1 MGKPFK
7 TYNQQLKILRSRGL
21 GIRNSSKTLRILE
34 KENYYC
40 VINGYKDL
48 FIDLRYNPPIGSEI
62 PEKYLPNTDFEDI
75 FSLYSFDKELKQ
87 LFLNVLISFENNMK
101 SLISY
106 YFSKETKKEGNAA
119 YLDFNSFDSSKRS
132 DSLKLISTLFSSF
145 NNFGKK
151 DKSIKHYLDNHDEV
165 PLWVLVNIL
174 TFGNISSFY
183 YCCKR
188 NVQINITNHLLND
201 RKREY
206 RSFNLTIYN
215 KELEQFLKTATYFR
229 NLCAHDNRFY
239 NAEYN
244 YKDSENK
251 SRRTTINSFLL
262 SLEKFIPKKDYEIL
276 FNCVDALK
284 NKYADCF
291 TDPSVMDEVYKQ
303 MGYRI

>member
-21 GIRNSSKTLRILE
+21 GIRNSSKTLRVLE

-48 FIDLRYNPPIGSEI
+48 FIDKGYIPAKSSDI

-87 LFLNVLISFENNMK
+87 LFLNVLLSFENNMK
-101 SLISY
+101 SLIAY
-106 YFSKETKKEGNAA
+106 YFSKETKNEGNAA
-119 YLDFNSFDSSKRS
+119 YLDFNSFDSTKRS

-151 DKSIKHYLDNHDEV
+151 DNSIKHYLDNHDEV
-165 PLWVLVNIL
+165 PLWVLVNVL
-174 TFGNISSFY
+174 TFGNISFFY
-183 YCCKR
+183 GCCKR
-188 NVQINITNHLLND
+188 NVQNNITNHLFND

-206 RSFNLTIYN
+206 RNFNLTIYN
-215 KELEQFLKTATYFR
+215 EELELFLKTATHFR

-239 NAEYN
+239 NAEYS
-244 YKDSENK
+244 YTDSK
-251 SRRTTINSFLL
+251 RIKRRITLYSFLL
-262 SLEKFIPKKDYEIL
+262 SMEKFIPKKDYEVL
-276 FNCVDALK
+276 CNCVDALK
-284 NKYADCF
+284 NKYTDNF
-291 TDPSVMDEVYKQ
+291 TDPTIMDEVYRQ
-303 MGYRI
+303 MGYKI